1 MGLSQRIQPVLS
13 NPRYTFLF
21 FLCIALVPR
30 IFVWSRIPV
39 DWNSDSYH
47 HWQISYLSLKLG
59 FRQGRLLDLN
69 GCEYYWGMVPHLVQA
84 VLLGLLNTASIL
96 PYRLLNLLLG
106 GVNTYLVYVIGRES
120 FNWEVGLYAGLL
132 FAFYPFAAIFDV
144 IAMQETLALTFA
156 LISLTYF
163 RTHPGWSG
171 FSLALAA
178 QSRVEYWLVSAI
190 VIVGVVLVER
200 LSPRIQSF
208 FLGWLGVTMVFCTFF
223 YNSTANPFYP
233 LYWSLFS
240 AFGGWKPEGLGLPL
254 HTLMLRWAS
263 VKIPA
268 WSMRP
273 AGQAVIASVLG
284 SGGVFIGIIRWRSRR
299 HHLILFFLASVV
311 VFSPLFLPYYPAFM
325 DSMLLM
331 LRMSLPIAASGSILL
346 CAVAFRVRNSLGG
359 RLHRLPIEPIL
370 IIVTLLSLSS
380 IIPAYARFQEAPEIY
395 FEVADEAIKY
405 YDGGTIVCDHPTV
418 NYRLVQAWGV
428 RAADLL
434 GNHYAPHYYGMTDPI
449 EWARWFERNNVTLW
463 IYASGRAYPVW
474 TVTSRELPGLLVLRG
489 EVHGVRIY
497 AVDREVLEEALSG

>member
-1 MGLSQRIQPVLS
+1 MGLSERIQPVLS
-13 NPRYTFLF
+13 DPRYTFLF
-21 FLCIALVPR
+21 FLCVALAPR
-30 IFVWSRIPV
+30 AFVWSRIPV

-59 FRQGRLLDLN
+59 LVQGRLLDLN

-84 VLLGLLNTASIL
+84 ALLGLLNTASIL
-96 PYRLLNLLLG
+96 PYRFLNLLLG
-106 GVNTYLVYVIGRES
+106 GVNTYLIYVIGRED

-132 FAFYPFAAIFDV
+132 FAFYPFAAVFDV

-156 LISLTYF
+156 LISLRHF
-163 RTHPGWSG
+163 GSHPGWAG
-171 FSLALAA
+171 LSLALAA

-190 VIVGVVLVER
+190 VIVGGAVVER

-208 FLGWLGVTMVFCTFF
+208 LLGWLGVTMVFCTFF

-273 AGQAVIASVLG
+273 AGQAVIVSVLG
-284 SGGVFIGIIRWRSRR
+284 SGGAFIGLMRWRSRR

-331 LRMSLPIAASGSILL
+331 LRMSIPIAASGSILL

-359 RLHRLPIEPIL
+359 RLHRLPIEPVL
-370 IIVTLLSLSS
+370 FIVTLLSLSS
-380 IIPAYARFQEAPEIY
+380 IIPAYARFQQAPEAY
-395 FEVADEAIKY
+395 FEVADEAIIY
-405 YDGGTIVCDHPTV
+405 YEGGTVVCDHPTI
-418 NYRLVQAWGV
+418 NYRLVETWGV
-428 RAADLL
+428 RACDLL
-434 GNHYAPHYYGMTDPI
+434 GNHYAPHYYGMTDPYD
-449 EWARWFERNNVTLW
+449 WARWFERNNVTLW
-463 IYASGRAYPVW
+463 LYASGRAYPVW

-497 AVDREVLEEALSG
+497 AVDRDVLEEALSG